1 MGAAARSIEDRRGVY
16 RQAEP
21 AATHLARVVFSG
33 AAQALLYLAS
43 ISQQYMRDSE
53 SRPTPSEGRAIR
65 AGRISRL
72 AIAYRA
78 RSFYQKHYCRSY
90 STLCQILVASG
101 LALRTLN
108 HVNQGGGRVWGGGG
122 RPRPVAK
129 TATTPAAPHSQKT
142 ATTTRNTPPT
152 TTPTPHQPPLSPPT
166 PKTRFKGYDTTA
178 APLQK
183 RGIIPINPRR
193 NEDSPETGHQENRMP
208 ACGR

>member
-1 MGAAARSIEDRRGVY
+1 MGAEARSIEDRRGVY

-53 SRPTPSEGRAIR
+53 SRPAPSEGRAIR

-108 HVNQGGGRVWGGGG
+108 HVNQGAGGCGAGGTAPALSQKP
-122 RPRPVAK
+122 PRPPQPH
-129 TATTPAAPHSQKT
+129 TPKKPPQPPAIPPQPPPQ
-142 ATTTRNTPPT
+142 PPT
-152 TTPTPHQPPLSPPT
+152 NRRYRHQRQKPGSRAMTRRPLRCKSE
-166 PKTRFKGYDTTA
+166 A
-178 APLQK
+178 
-183 RGIIPINPRR
+183 
-193 NEDSPETGHQENRMP
+193 
-208 ACGR
+208 